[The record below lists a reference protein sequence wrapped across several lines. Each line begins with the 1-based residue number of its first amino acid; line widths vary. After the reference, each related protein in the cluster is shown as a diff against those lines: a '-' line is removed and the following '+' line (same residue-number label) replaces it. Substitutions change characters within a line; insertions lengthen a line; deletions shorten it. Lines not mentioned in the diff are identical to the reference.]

1 MNSLPGNLTRQRN
14 GMEGGSTVPP
24 LTRCVSHLIRTLMR
38 DSFVLKNCH
47 FLAAVEQDC
56 NQTIMFPVTGPRKPS
71 YSLRIEG
78 PTISIN
84 LRVDANPQAML
95 SLHWVDTQC
104 GLNMK
109 KKIAIQSIA
118 FHPSNKSQWLF

>member
-24 LTRCVSHLIRTLMR
+24 LTRCVSH
-38 DSFVLKNCH
+38 F
-47 FLAAVEQDC
+47 
-56 NQTIMFPVTGPRKPS
+56 
-71 YSLRIEG
+71 
-78 PTISIN
+78 
-84 LRVDANPQAML
+84 DANPQAML